1 MWVHSTLF
9 SCTGQDGELAAI
21 VGVVLRADRYVVRLA
36 EDPVAPANKTRLSAR
51 PVPALHPRTTEG
63 FGQNAAVGPP
73 RCTELGSWGPSPSK
87 GWWVPIRFFSIT
99 RVWVSSYPFFF
110 LFIDV
115 FPRFDFLRQV
125 LWPVHLCLCP
135 RRARLNWAAR
145 FKVPTCSCWFYW

>member
-9 SCTGQDGELAAI
+9 SSTGQDGELAAI

-63 FGQNAAVGPP
+63 FGQNAAVRPP

-87 GWWVPIRFFSIT
+87 GWWVPICFFSIT

-110 LFIDV
+110 IHRRV
-115 FPRFDFLRQV
+115 PEVRFSTAS
-125 LWPVHLCLCP
+125 PVACP
-135 RRARLNWAAR
+135 PLPLPSTSQTQLGRA
-145 FKVPTCSCWFYW
+145 F

>member
-36 EDPVAPANKTRLSAR
+36 EDPVAPADKTRLSAR

-63 FGQNAAVGPP
+63 FGQNAVVGPP

-110 LFIDV
+110 IHRRVPEVPFSTAS
-115 FPRFDFLRQV
+115 
-125 LWPVHLCLCP
+125 PVACP
-135 RRARLNWAAR
+135 PLPLPSTSQTQLGRA
-145 FKVPTCSCWFYW
+145 F